1 MKRSAVQILV
11 AVAMIQGISLKTEV
25 EKGFTQT
32 EIGRGSVGPKS
43 PGYFQCHEDLSSV
56 DERELC

>member
-32 EIGRGSVGPKS
+32 EIGRGSVGPKLT
-43 PGYFQCHEDLSSV
+43 GYSQLHEGLSFLG
-56 DERELC
+56 ERGLC